1 MDPMQFL
8 GVMQQELEHQRQL
21 MELMRQMQQ
30 QMRRMQHQEQQ
41 AHEAQTQQ
49 GAPPSGGNERQ
60 SQQLLMKG
68 FDKIEVFSGGE
79 EQWQNWSWK
88 IKTTAVSGMNEEFA
102 EMLTTAETEGIESI
116 EEVLKEAKFVDANR
130 ERCVK
135 DSKEM
140 YGVLARYTNSEALT
154 IVKSVSE
161 MDGVRSWARLHAN
174 YSRRTLGRMFRVQ
187 RECMYP
193 KLVKD
198 VGQVRLAI
206 MQWEEKW
213 KVMMSELGEGAKIPD
228 LWRMSALLE
237 ICPKDVKEQRELRE
251 PQGEGDIVHG
261 EQGRTVAGSEGNSC
275 ADGARLRQWK

>member
-1 MDPMQFL
+1 MMEPMQFL

-21 MELMRQMQQ
+21 MELMQQMQQ
-30 QMRRMQHQEQQ
+30 QMRQMQHQEQQ

-60 SQQLLMKG
+60 SQQLFMKG
-68 FDKIEVFSGGE
+68 FDKIEIFSGGE

-88 IKTTAVSGMNEEFA
+88 IKTAVSGMNEELA
-102 EMLTTAETEGIESI
+102 EILITAEADGIESI
-116 EEVLKEAKFVDANR
+116 EEVLGKAKFVDANR

-135 DSKEM
+135 ASKEL

-161 MDGVRSWARLHAN
+161 MDGVRAWARLHAN

-193 KLVKD
+193 KPAKD

-228 LWRMSALLE
+228 L
-237 ICPKDVKEQRELRE
+237 
-251 PQGEGDIVHG
+251 
-261 EQGRTVAGSEGNSC
+261 
-275 ADGARLRQWK
+275 